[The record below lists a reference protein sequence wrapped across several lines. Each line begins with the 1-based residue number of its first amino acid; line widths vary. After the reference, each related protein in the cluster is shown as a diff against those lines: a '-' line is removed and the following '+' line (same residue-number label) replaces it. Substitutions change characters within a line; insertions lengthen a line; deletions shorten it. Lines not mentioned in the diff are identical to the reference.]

1 MFIATTEHLE
11 IIMQPSD
18 LTNLAFNYA
27 LLLFSF
33 IVTTLA
39 LYTILMGKSKSAQGF
54 FGYLTMAIVGLTA
67 FAFAISATLITATIT
82 GVL

>member
-1 MFIATTEHLE
+1 
-11 IIMQPSD
+11 MQPSD

-39 LYTILMGKSKSAQGF
+39 LYTILTGKSKSAQGF

-67 FAFAISATLITATIT
+67 FAISATLITATIT